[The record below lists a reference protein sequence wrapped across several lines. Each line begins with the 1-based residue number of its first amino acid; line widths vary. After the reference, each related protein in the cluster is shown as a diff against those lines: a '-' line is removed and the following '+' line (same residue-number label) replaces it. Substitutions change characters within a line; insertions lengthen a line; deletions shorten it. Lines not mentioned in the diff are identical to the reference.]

1 MTDQVTADRESE
13 TTATGTAFEDLPSR
27 SVIKHAVAASALG
40 NATEWYDYGVY
51 AVTATYIGT
60 HFFPGEHAA
69 LLTLAT
75 LAVSFVVRPLGGF
88 FWGPLGDRVGRKRV
102 LSLTILL
109 MAGATFCIGLLPTT
123 DTIGVGAP
131 LLLILLLSML
141 PEDRRF
147 CSAPLAAAFPAAALG
162 GFLGA
167 GEAALLRLFLPA
179 GVIRRRQS
187 AAALLSSA
195 CAQGGA
201 LLLTLLCGAAQVFP
215 ARLLASAALGAALGA
230 LCAEG
235 CKERGALRSGMR
247 AALLVYGILAAL
259 ACVEQAF
266 G

>member
-1 MTDQVTADRESE
+1 MELVLFGA
-13 TTATGTAFEDLPSR
+13 ALCAFFAGGPS
-27 SVIKHAVAASALG
+27 
-40 NATEWYDYGVY
+40 
-51 AVTATYIGT
+51 
-60 HFFPGEHAA
+60 AA
-69 LLTLAT
+69 LLLRCGLNASLRFSPRAALALSSLCALSGALAQLLARGGLRAVPGQRAALVTL
-75 LAVSFVVRPLGGF
+75 SFTGGVLGRA
-88 FWGPLGDRVGRKRV
+88 L
-102 LSLTILL
+102 LL
-109 MAGATFCIGLLPTT
+109 MLVARFPDSLLLLQ
-123 DTIGVGAP
+123 VQALP
-131 LLLILLLSML
+131 LLLILLLSLL
-141 PEDRRF
+141 PEMRRF
-147 CSAPLAAAFPAAALG
+147 AAAPFAAAFPAAALG

-179 GVIRRRQS
+179 GVIRGRQS

>member
-1 MTDQVTADRESE
+1 MELVLFGA
-13 TTATGTAFEDLPSR
+13 ALCAFFAGGPS
-27 SVIKHAVAASALG
+27 
-40 NATEWYDYGVY
+40 
-51 AVTATYIGT
+51 
-60 HFFPGEHAA
+60 AA
-69 LLTLAT
+69 LLLRCGLNASLRFSPRAALALSSLCALSGALAQLLARGGLRAVPGPRAALAT
-75 LAVSFVVRPLGGF
+75 LSFTGGVLGRA
-88 FWGPLGDRVGRKRV
+88 L
-102 LSLTILL
+102 LL
-109 MAGATFCIGLLPTT
+109 MLVARFPDSLLLLR
-123 DTIGVGAP
+123 VQVLP
-131 LLLILLLSML
+131 LLLILLLSLL
-141 PEDRRF
+141 PEGRRF
-147 CSAPLAAAFPAAALG
+147 AAAPFAAAFPAAALG

-179 GVIRRRQS
+179 GVIRGRQS